1 MHSSAIRMQAIVGK
15 SPPIN
20 PKDFS
25 MMFDH
30 SNRIPVHIQEMKGY
44 VPGKTIEEVQKIY
57 RPAMIAKLASNEN
70 RLGCSPRVR
79 EAVLESLSAVQNYPD
94 PLSLELREELARRNG
109 VDPASILV
117 TAGSESAISIL
128 CRTFLQPLRVQ
139 PLRVQSIRVQSSD
152 MQGRA
157 EAVTAEATFVG
168 FFVQA
173 GVMNAKVTRVPMAEG
188 YRFDGR
194 AMLDA
199 IRDET
204 RMIYLANPNNPTGT
218 YMPADEFRVWLEGI
232 PDHVLIVV
240 DEAYLEY
247 ATGVEDYPQAIE
259 DLHSR
264 PNMLLLRTFSKAYGL
279 AGFRVGYV
287 IGDPELIGQL
297 AKVKLTFE
305 PTAAAQAA
313 ALAALRDEAFLMQS
327 LDLVRDARARFYAF
341 LEHHDGVYVPS
352 ISNSVMMVFGSE
364 SEAST
369 FTESMLR
376 EGVILRRL
384 AAFGLPHCVRVTMGT
399 PEEMAHFE
407 DSYEK
412 VMGELHSKA
421 VSVAQP
427 GGAQNE

>member
-247 ATGVEDYPQAIE
+247 AMGVEDYPQAIE

-279 AGFRVGYV
+279 AGFRVVYV

-297 AKVKLTFE
+297 A
-305 PTAAAQAA
+305 
-313 ALAALRDEAFLMQS
+313 
-327 LDLVRDARARFYAF
+327 
-341 LEHHDGVYVPS
+341 
-352 ISNSVMMVFGSE
+352 
-364 SEAST
+364 
-369 FTESMLR
+369 
-376 EGVILRRL
+376 
-384 AAFGLPHCVRVTMGT
+384 
-399 PEEMAHFE
+399 
-407 DSYEK
+407 
-412 VMGELHSKA
+412 
-421 VSVAQP
+421 
-427 GGAQNE
+427 